1 MASIKWS
8 GIVCVALFAWDTTAQ
23 VYSIGWH
30 KLAGGGGTS
39 LGGLYQISGT
49 TGQDDAG
56 MAMIGG
62 GYSLTGGFWSLISVV
77 QSPVAPVLTITR
89 LSSSVIM
96 SWPSP
101 SSGFAL
107 EQSSNLANSAGWS
120 SFGGMVNDNGVT
132 KSVTNSPP
140 IGNLFFRLTHP

>member
-49 TGQDDAG
+49 TGQAPRPE
-56 MAMIGG
+56 
-62 GYSLTGGFWSLISVV
+62 SGGFCSGS
-77 QSPVAPVLTITR
+77 APR
-89 LSSSVIM
+89 F
-96 SWPSP
+96 PSAPLRKTAALMPPRIRACP
-101 SSGFAL
+101 SA
-107 EQSSNLANSAGWS
+107 
-120 SFGGMVNDNGVT
+120 
-132 KSVTNSPP
+132 
-140 IGNLFFRLTHP
+140 